1 MNRPAAHIA
10 RIPAGQGPDGIGLL
24 ARLRQ
29 ATRPVHRELERHPL
43 LRPLLSAD
51 LSRRNYVRV
60 LGAFAAF
67 YRDMEPGITAALDA
81 LTIQG
86 ETSTPYRYRPRL
98 FVLQQDLDDLDAQ
111 QAGVSAPLPRLPAL
125 QTPEALLGVLYV
137 LEGATQGGRVI
148 APRLAQALNLGPAFG
163 ARYFHLHEAGQW
175 PHLKRVLM
183 TSSGDGAAAAEAA

>member
-98 FVLQQDLDDLDAQ
+98 FVL
-111 QAGVSAPLPRLPAL
+111 
-125 QTPEALLGVLYV
+125 
-137 LEGATQGGRVI
+137 
-148 APRLAQALNLGPAFG
+148 
-163 ARYFHLHEAGQW
+163 
-175 PHLKRVLM
+175 
-183 TSSGDGAAAAEAA
+183 